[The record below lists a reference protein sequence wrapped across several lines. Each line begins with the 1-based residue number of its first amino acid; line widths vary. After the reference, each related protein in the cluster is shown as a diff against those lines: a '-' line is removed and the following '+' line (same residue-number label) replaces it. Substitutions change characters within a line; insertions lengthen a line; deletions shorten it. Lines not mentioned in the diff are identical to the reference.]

1 MDEPYLS
8 LQEFQF
14 SKAVGHKNS
23 VQRKSAGKSCPIAWC

>member
-1 MDEPYLS
+1 MDELYLS

-23 VQRKSAGKSCPIAWC
+23 VQRKSCPIAWC